1 MIEGIGKVYLGTK
14 EIVKAYLGN
23 KVVYNSAPALDPD
36 AEAFLLAA
44 GITDATITSAI
55 NNLVLSLKAD
65 SIWTKMTALY
75 PFVGGTASTHKF
87 NLKNPADSDAAF
99 RLTFVGSPT
108 HDSNG
113 VQGNGSSQYA
123 NTSLNC
129 RNILTRTNSG
139 VSYYSRINTTSGGH
153 NGALNTSI
161 INDRFYFTERFT
173 GDNTFGI
180 LGAESNFITYP
191 NSDSR
196 GFFTWKRGA
205 TDLQEALKDGVLQAT
220 NTVNDTATL
229 PNINFGILATLTEA
243 STAIAYLNR
252 NYSSFYIHEYL
263 TNTEAINLRN
273 IDLAFQTVLTRNV

>member
-1 MIEGIGKVYLGTK
+1 MSRYYRSILNVQQ
-14 EIVKAYLGN
+14 V
-23 KVVYNSAPALDPD
+23 APALDPD

-65 SIWTKMTALY
+65 NIWTKMIAIY

-87 NLKNPADSDAAF
+87 NLKDPRDLNAAF
-99 RLTFVGSPT
+99 RLEYFGSPT
-108 HDSNG
+108 HSADG
-113 VQGNGSSQYA
+113 MQGNGSSQYA

-139 VSYYSRINTTSGGH
+139 VSYYCRNNTTSNGH
-153 NGALNTSI
+153 NGALNNSVTD
-161 INDRFYFTERFT
+161 DRFYFAERFID
-173 GDNTFGI
+173 DNNYGI
-180 LGAESNFITYP
+180 LGAETNFISYP

-229 PNINFGILATLTEA
+229 PNVNFAILATLTGV
-243 STAIAYLNR
+243 STAIAYLDR
-252 NYSSFYIHEYL
+252 NYASFFIHEYL
-263 TNTEAINLRN
+263 TNAEAINLRN
-273 IDLAFQTVLTRNV
+273 IDLAFQTALNRNV